1 VLVFFNE
8 NVSSRSFVVVVRFD
22 GGGGGVFAPKTPPPP
37 ERESKNDFE
46 NCTLCCCRGFD
57 LTNKIRRPFGIL
69 GALLEGR
76 ATPVWRFALFL
87 EEDDVGP
94 QRTTIITDTIIDG
107 NIFY

>member
-1 VLVFFNE
+1 VLVCFNE
-8 NVSSRSFVVVVRFD
+8 NVSARSFVVVVRFD

-46 NCTLCCCRGFD
+46 NCTLCCCRGFV

-69 GALLEGR
+69 GGR
-76 ATPVWRFALFL
+76 TTPAPFWRFPALLFL

-107 NIFY
+107 NIFN